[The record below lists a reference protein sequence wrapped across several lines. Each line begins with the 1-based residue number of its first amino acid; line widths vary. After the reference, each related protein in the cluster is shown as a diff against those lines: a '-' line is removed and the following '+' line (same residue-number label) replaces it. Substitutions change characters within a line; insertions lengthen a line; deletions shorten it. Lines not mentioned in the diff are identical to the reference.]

1 MRVKQKKMELNNE
14 IVSCLT
20 VFIIII
26 IILPLVTSCVKL
38 KARRLNVGLFMLPT
52 RASHVYNLEP
62 NFC

>member
-26 IILPLVTSCVKL
+26 ILPLVTSCVKL
-38 KARRLNVGLFMLPT
+38 KAHRLNVGLFMLPT

>member
-20 VFIIII
+20 VFIII